1 MDTKEQVIKI
11 LSQHGIK
18 MSIGSCGCCG
28 SPWVSFEYNGKMIVN
43 DEESFSFNMFI
54 KGNSDES

>member
-11 LSQHGIK
+11 LSEHGIK
-18 MSIGSCGCCG
+18 MSIGGCGCCG
-28 SPWVSFEYNGKMIVN
+28 SPWVSFEYNGEMIVN
-43 DEESFSFNMFI
+43 DEESFSFNMFV